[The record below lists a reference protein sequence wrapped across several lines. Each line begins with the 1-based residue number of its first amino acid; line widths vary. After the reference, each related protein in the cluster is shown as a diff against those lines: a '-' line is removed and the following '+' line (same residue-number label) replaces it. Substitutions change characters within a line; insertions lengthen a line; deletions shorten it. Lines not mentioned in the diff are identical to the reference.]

1 MKASE
6 TTFQHIIEGTK
17 QYIVPLF
24 QRPYSWKKENWHTL
38 WEDLLWLCENE
49 EFKSHFIGS
58 IVTMPTGI
66 VPEGILK
73 FLLIDGQQRLTTIII
88 LLTVIR
94 NKAREDG
101 LEQFAQEIDENLL
114 FNKFKAG
121 LDNYKLLPTQ
131 ADRESFQAMVK
142 NQESNEDS
150 KVIECFQFFERK
162 LKIDASIDL
171 SKLRTAVTNRLSV
184 VRIVLESNDDPYLV
198 FESLNAKGLRLTQAD
213 LIRNYFLMRIN
224 VNEQEAIFNRLWRPM
239 QEALDANQ
247 MTEFI
252 RHYLMRN
259 GTFVKQGDVYFVLK
273 ERIGQAD
280 AVTFLEE
287 IFEFSKYYKKIL
299 SPESEPDEKLRN
311 LLKRIQRLEVTTA
324 YPFLLNCYHDYRQQR
339 LTAEEFQKIL
349 LYLENYLIRRFICN
363 YKSNELNKIFPA
375 LYNQAQLESPSNL
388 TEGVRL
394 ILQQRG
400 YPKDTE
406 FHARLVEAKLYGAG
420 DRRRITKLLLETLET
435 SYGHKEQAIFD
446 NLSIEHVMPQTPTE
460 WWQENLGEDWQTTHE
475 LWLHTLGN
483 LTLTGYNSELS
494 NSDFPTKKELLS
506 QSHLELNNY
515 FENLNVWRQPEIERR
530 SNDLAKAALKIW
542 EYFGDA
548 QSSADV
554 VSADDDPVTGKTPRT
569 LTFLGKTFLVSSW
582 RDVLESTMDV
592 IAELEPEGFE
602 TLSREYPRFI
612 SPSEMNLRSSRK
624 LSNGFF
630 IETNLSA
637 RSIHRF
643 CTQAIESIGLSAA
656 DWVVE
661 TS

>member
-1 MKASE
+1 
-6 TTFQHIIEGTK
+6 
-17 QYIVPLF
+17 
-24 QRPYSWKKENWHTL
+24 
-38 WEDLLWLCENE
+38 
-49 EFKSHFIGS
+49 
-58 IVTMPTGI
+58 MPTGI

-171 SKLRTAVTNRLSV
+171 SKLCTAVTNRLSV

-375 LYNQAQLESPSNL
+375 LYNQAQLELPSNL

-435 SYGHKEQAIFD
+435 SYGHKEQTIFD

>member
-1 MKASE
+1 M
-6 TTFQHIIEGTK
+6 
-17 QYIVPLF
+17 
-24 QRPYSWKKENWHTL
+24 
-38 WEDLLWLCENE
+38 
-49 EFKSHFIGS
+49 
-58 IVTMPTGI
+58 
-66 VPEGILK
+66 
-73 FLLIDGQQRLTTIII
+73 
-88 LLTVIR
+88 
-94 NKAREDG
+94 
-101 LEQFAQEIDENLL
+101 
-114 FNKFKAG
+114 
-121 LDNYKLLPTQ
+121 
-131 ADRESFQAMVK
+131 
-142 NQESNEDS
+142 
-150 KVIECFQFFERK
+150 
-162 LKIDASIDL
+162 
-171 SKLRTAVTNRLSV
+171 
-184 VRIVLESNDDPYLV
+184 NDYL
-198 FESLNAKGLRLTQAD
+198 
-213 LIRNYFLMRIN
+213 
-224 VNEQEAIFNRLWRPM
+224 
-239 QEALDANQ
+239 
-247 MTEFI
+247 
-252 RHYLMRN
+252 
-259 GTFVKQGDVYFVLK
+259 
-273 ERIGQAD
+273 
-280 AVTFLEE
+280 
-287 IFEFSKYYKKIL
+287 
-299 SPESEPDEKLRN
+299 
-311 LLKRIQRLEVTTA
+311 
-324 YPFLLNCYHDYRQQR
+324 
-339 LTAEEFQKIL
+339 
-349 LYLENYLIRRFICN
+349 RRFICN

-435 SYGHKEQAIFD
+435 SYGHKEQTIFD

-460 WWQENLGEDWQTTHE
+460 WWQENLGEDWQTMHE